1 MIHIYTRD
9 ILNKNWDHTVH
20 IMASGF
26 GLWSFLLTCIQY
38 IVNIFP
44 CCYKYMDFFCPAV
57 INYPSVTIL
66 AHKSLHEYL
75 LFSIG

>member
-9 ILNKNWDHTVH
+9 ILNKNWNHNVH
-20 IMASGF
+20 IMDSGF

-44 CCYKYMDFFCPAV
+44 
-57 INYPSVTIL
+57 
-66 AHKSLHEYL
+66 
-75 LFSIG
+75 